1 MLLLIFRQ
9 TIVLNGFE
17 LAACIV
23 GFVVWKKIKNS
34 YWRWFPFY
42 LALIVLIEITAEYF
56 LHVRNNLAVNN
67 GIYQYFGL
75 PLEFLFFYWLLYRY
89 FNNESRWPLYAAA
102 IYLACWL
109 LDIFYLGQLSLY
121 FESIS
126 YIIGTI
132 LLAILLLIFFI
143 DFSKSDAILKYQSS
157 MMFWVCAGLMIFYIG
172 TLPFYGLHTTLYRMD
187 KHFFYAYWYIQF
199 ALNYLMY
206 TLFVVAFIWGKPN

>member
-1 MLLLIFRQ
+1 MSWPV
-9 TIVLNGFE
+9 IVLNAFE
-17 LAACIV
+17 LLACIV
-23 GFVVWKKIKNS
+23 GFVCWIKIKDT
-34 YWRWFPFY
+34 YWRWFPVY
-42 LALIVLIEITAEYF
+42 LALIVLVEITAEYF
-56 LHVRNNLAVNN
+56 LHVKKNLVLNN

-75 PLEFLFFYWLLYRY
+75 PLEFLFLYWLFY
-89 FNNESRWPLYAAA
+89 RWPLIAAA

-132 LLAILLLIFFI
+132 MLTVLLLIFFI
-143 DFSKSDAILKYQSS
+143 NFSKSDAILKYQSS
-157 MMFWVCAGLMIFYIG
+157 MMFWVCIGLMIFYVG
-172 TLPFYGLHTTLYRMD
+172 TLPFYGLRTTLYHLD

-199 ALNYLMY
+199 VLNYLMY